1 MKFNYKYKIFKAN
14 LIQLSLILI
23 NLTFSIKPKENHTL
37 YTRERRLEN
46 NNVTRNELLFCK

>member
-23 NLTFSIKPKENHTL
+23 NLSKISHYSL
-37 YTRERRLEN
+37 TRIDYNPNLS
-46 NNVTRNELLFCK
+46 